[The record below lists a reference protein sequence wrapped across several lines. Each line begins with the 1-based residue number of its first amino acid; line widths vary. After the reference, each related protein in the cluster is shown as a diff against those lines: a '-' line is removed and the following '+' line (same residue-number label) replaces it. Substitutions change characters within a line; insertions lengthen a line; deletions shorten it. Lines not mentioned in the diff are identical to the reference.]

1 MRNCDDD
8 ILTTSATARII
19 DRSESAVR
27 RASDLGLLPVQRTSN
42 GTKLF
47 RRRDVVYFPSDV
59 LVYIPSGATS
69 KEATLNALDAL
80 RLGGLVDFYKRGGTS
95 WPEHLSAPDGSTSEG
110 EGTDRVPAER
120 RVNRIGASPSP
131 RP

>member
-8 ILTTSATARII
+8 ILTTSATARIM

-27 RASDLGLLPVQRTSN
+27 RASDLGLLPGPAHQQRHPTLS
-42 GTKLF
+42 TA
-47 RRRDVVYFPSDV
+47 RRGLLSERTYC
-59 LVYIPSGATS
+59 

-120 RVNRIGASPSP
+120 KADRIGTSPPP

>member
-8 ILTTSATARII
+8 ILTTSATARIM

-42 GTKLF
+42 GTRLF
-47 RRRDVVYFPSDV
+47 RRRDVYFPSDV

>member
-8 ILTTSATARII
+8 ILTTSATARIM

-42 GTKLF
+42 GTRLF
-47 RRRDVVYFPSDV
+47 RRRDV
-59 LVYIPSGATS
+59 VYIPSGATS

-120 RVNRIGASPSP
+120 RVNRIGASPPP